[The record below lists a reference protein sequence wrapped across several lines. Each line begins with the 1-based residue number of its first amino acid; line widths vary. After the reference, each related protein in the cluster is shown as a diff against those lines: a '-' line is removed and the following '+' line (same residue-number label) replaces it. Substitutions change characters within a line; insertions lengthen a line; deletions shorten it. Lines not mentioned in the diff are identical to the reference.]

1 MAAPNETGYVQG
13 PREQSASASRIALYP
28 LRFEPIYQYRL
39 WGGRR
44 LAGLLNM
51 ALPGDAPIGEAWVL
65 SDRADH
71 PSRVVDGPLK
81 GWTIEQLLKH
91 APEELMGRLASR
103 FQRFPLL
110 LKFLD
115 ASSMLSVQVHPADSQ
130 TDLLPEGESGKTE
143 AWVVLEAAS
152 ESRIYA
158 GLKPGAT
165 EERLLRAIAN
175 RKLPNELASFT
186 PWPGDAIF
194 LRAGTV
200 HSLGGGIVVFEVQE
214 NSDVTFR
221 LDDWNRVDARTGKAR
236 PLQIDQ
242 ALACIDFTQG
252 QIGPVTP
259 QVEEAAPALR
269 ERLFQCEHFELR
281 RIRGE
286 APFSVGAAGTPTV
299 LVGIEGEGKIERDGA
314 SYPLGKGEVM
324 LLPAVL
330 GACAYRPRGSVC
342 LLEVALPT
350 IQ

>member
-1 MAAPNETGYVQG
+1 MT
-13 PREQSASASRIALYP
+13 LYP
-28 LRFEPIYQYRL
+28 LRFEPIFQYRL

-44 LAGLLNM
+44 LADFLT
-51 ALPGDAPIGEAWVL
+51 APLPGDGPIGEAWVL

-71 PSRVVDGPLK
+71 PSLVADGPLQ
-81 GWTIEQLLKH
+81 GWTIAQLMAQ
-91 APEELMGRLASR
+91 APKEMMGRLASR

-115 ASSMLSVQVHPADSQ
+115 ACAMLSVQVHPADSQ

-143 AWVVLEAAS
+143 AWVVLEAS
-152 ESRIYA
+152 RESRIYA
-158 GLKPGAT
+158 GLKPGAS
-165 EERLLRAIAN
+165 EERLLAALAN
-175 RKLPNELASFT
+175 GTVADELASFA
-186 PWPGDAIF
+186 PRAGDAVF

-221 LDDWNRVDARTGKAR
+221 LDDWNRVDATTGRAR

-252 QIGPVTP
+252 EVGPVTP
-259 QVEEAAPALR
+259 RMERTKPMLR
-269 ERLFQCEHFELR
+269 ERLFQCEHFEVR
-281 RIRGE
+281 RFRGE
-286 APFSVGAAGTPTV
+286 TPFFLVGVAGAPTV
-299 LVGIEGEGKIERDGA
+299 LVGIEGAGQIEWGGA
-314 SYPLGKGEVM
+314 IYPLGKGEVI

-330 GACAYRPRGSVC
+330 GPCGYQPLGAAC
-342 LLEVALPT
+342 LLEITLPG